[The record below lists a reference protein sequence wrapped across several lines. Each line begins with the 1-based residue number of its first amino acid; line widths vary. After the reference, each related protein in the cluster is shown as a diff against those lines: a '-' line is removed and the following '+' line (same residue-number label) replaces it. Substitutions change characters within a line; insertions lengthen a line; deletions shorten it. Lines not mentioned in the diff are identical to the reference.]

1 MSFGQMPPGWI
12 AAGGLTEFSG
22 GAGVSG
28 RMLAAAKCYL
38 AIAGYRMAQTDDT
51 VLSTSDFQAVTGLSK
66 PMIFEGLTILD
77 SMELITIDSRF
88 AANTNAYRVGDLTA
102 GFRKVPQ
109 DILAECLPLIPNRG
123 IGGLDAVKLY
133 IALLYYRD
141 EATHSATVSHQSLR
155 TITGIR
161 PENITKAYSVLHTA
175 GLVVVERMS
184 SWSSNGGH
192 PMNVYRLKGD
202 FVGRRARVLRPTE
215 QRRKSRATAKVAP
228 WAQ

>member
-12 AAGGLTEFSG
+12 AAGGLTGFSG

-38 AIAGYRMAQTDDT
+38 AIAGYRIAQTDDT
-51 VLSTSDFQAVTGLSK
+51 VLSTSDFQAITGLSK
-66 PMIFEGLTILD
+66 PMVFEGLVILD
-77 SMELITIDSRF
+77 AMELITIDSRF
-88 AANTNAYRVGDLTA
+88 ASNTNAYRIGDLTL

-123 IGGLDAVKLY
+123 LGGLDALKLY

-141 EATHSATVSHQSLR
+141 EATHAATVSHQSLR

-161 PENITKAYSVLHTA
+161 PENITKAYSVLHSA

-192 PMNVYRLKGD
+192 PMNVYRLRGD
-202 FVGRRARVLRPTE
+202 FGGRRARILRPTDE
-215 QRRKSRATAKVAP
+215 RRKTRRMANVPP
-228 WAQ
+228 WAR